1 MPLDEPLIAGKG
13 IKDFR
18 DTMTNVVANDV
29 FDEEG
34 REQYAYAGIDEIQ
47 EVALRGDEALGEE
60 AFDGVDEK
68 FQQVGSQPR

>member
-1 MPLDEPLIAGKG
+1 
-13 IKDFR
+13 
-18 DTMTNVVANDV
+18 MTNVVANDV